1 MGTPDYATTIL
12 KGLIKESDI
21 KVIALFAQPDK
32 PVGRKQVL
40 TPPDTKK
47 FLIENEINIPI
58 IQPNKLRD
66 KENIE
71 IIKNLNP
78 DFIVVAAYGQ
88 ILPKAILDIAPCIN
102 LHASLLPVYRG
113 ASPIQSSLLNS
124 DKFSGVTSM
133 LMDVGLDT
141 GDMLG
146 FRFVEVGDKNVVELF
161 NALAEEASKLTLTTL
176 KNFSNIKP
184 LKQNSALAS
193 YSPKISRDDGLIEF
207 KSAKNIYAK
216 FKAFYFWPEIFISS
230 GLKLKEINLIDKNKN
245 FKDGEILEIR
255 ENSIVVGCI
264 KGSIEILNV
273 QPKSKKAMDILSYL
287 RGKRLEVGDIL
298 I

>member
-12 KGLIKESDI
+12 KSLINDSKIE
-21 KVIALFAQPDK
+21 VISLFAQPDK

-58 IQPNKLRD
+58 FQPNKLRD

-78 DFIVVAAYGQ
+78 DFIIVAAYGQ
-88 ILPKAILDIAPCIN
+88 ILPKAILDITPCIN
-102 LHASLLPVYRG
+102 LHASLLPAYRG

-141 GDMLG
+141 GDILG

-161 NALAEEASKLTLTTL
+161 NTLAEEASKLTIITL

-193 YSPKISRDDGLIEF
+193 YSPKITKNDGLVEF
-207 KSAKNIYAK
+207 KNAKDIYAK

-230 GLKLKEINLIDKNKN
+230 GLKLKEINLIDEDKSFNE
-245 FKDGEILEIR
+245 GEILEIR
-255 ENSIVVGCI
+255 EDSIIVGCN
-264 KGSIEILNV
+264 KGSIEILKV
-273 QPKSKKAMDILSYL
+273 QPKSKKAMDVLSYL
-287 RGKRLEVGDIL
+287 RGKRLNTKDIFN
-298 I
+298 